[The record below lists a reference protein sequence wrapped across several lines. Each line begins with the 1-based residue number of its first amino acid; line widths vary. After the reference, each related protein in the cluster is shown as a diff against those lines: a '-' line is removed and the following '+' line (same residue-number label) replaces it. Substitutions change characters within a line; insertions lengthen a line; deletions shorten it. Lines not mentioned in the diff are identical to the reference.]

1 VETQETTYPPYVV
14 TNPGIEAPESELP
27 ASPSIDPDPT
37 VHSVMTPG
45 AHPEPGDENI
55 EQLRDE

>member
-1 VETQETTYPPYVV
+1 V

-45 AHPEPGDENI
+45 AHPEPGAENI